1 MKRMQERHS
10 ERDIEKVIC
19 NDTGSSEPEKGY
31 AVNIEQKTLTSV
43 EVAQIGMDG
52 DLHGV

>member
-1 MKRMQERHS
+1 MKRMQERRS

-19 NDTGSSEPEKGY
+19 NDAGSSEPEKGY